1 VFGILDCSEKF
12 RGGGDLRD
20 MSVFT
25 WHALAAALLA
35 LVPFAA
41 GAAEP
46 LDMALVEQGRQIF
59 ETIAG
64 VGCKACH
71 GPFAEGKVGPS
82 NRGVNEATIR
92 EALAKIGPMQFL
104 REQLAEEDIKRVA
117 AYTEWMG
124 QHLLVKALLK
134 RGRFIPEAISIYP
147 GTPVQLVIENTGS
160 EPATLAADGLSVT
173 APTIP
178 ARDSASI
185 VWTAPQAE
193 GKSTIACGDCKIK
206 EGSLT
211 IEVTKTAKPY
221 SPPPQ
226 PKVVP
231 KQQQSETERRDR
243 GTRE

>member
-1 VFGILDCSEKF
+1 MHGNLGSGVVPLSALG
-12 RGGGDLRD
+12 
-20 MSVFT
+20 T
-25 WHALAAALLA
+25 LAAAFIA
-35 LVPFAA
+35 LPAFAA
-41 GAAEP
+41 CAAEP
-46 LDMALVEQGRQIF
+46 FDIATVEQGRQIF

-124 QHLLVKALLK
+124 RHMLVKSLLK
-134 RGRFIPEAISIYP
+134 RGRFIPDAISVYP

-160 EPATLAADGLSVT
+160 EPATLAADGISVA
-173 APTIP
+173 APTIA
-178 ARDSASI
+178 ARDTVSI
-185 VWTAPQAE
+185 VWTAPETE
-193 GKSTIACGDCKIK
+193 GKSTIACSDCKIK

-221 SPPPQ
+221 IPPPQ
-226 PKVVP
+226 PKVVVKP
-231 KQQQSETERRDR
+231 
-243 GTRE
+243 

>member
-1 VFGILDCSEKF
+1 MFGFDSLGNLSMQ
-12 RGGGDLRD
+12 GNLGSDLPP
-20 MSVFT
+20 S
-25 WHALAAALLA
+25 APPPPAAPILA
-35 LVPFAA
+35 LTACSAYP
-41 GAAEP
+41 AETV
-46 LDMALVEQGRQIF
+46 DTAMVEQGRQII

-124 QHLLVKALLK
+124 RHMLVKSLLK
-134 RGRFIPEAISIYP
+134 RGRFIPDAISVYP
-147 GTPVQLVIENTGS
+147 GTPVQLVIENTGF
-160 EPATLAADGLSVT
+160 EPATLAADGISV
-173 APTIP
+173 AAHTIA

-185 VWTAPQAE
+185 VWTAPEIE
-193 GKSTIACGDCKIK
+193 GKSTIACSDCKIK
-206 EGSLT
+206 DGSLT

-221 SPPPQ
+221 IPPPPQ
-226 PKVVP
+226 PKVVAKP
-231 KQQQSETERRDR
+231 
-243 GTRE
+243 

>member
-1 VFGILDCSEKF
+1 MQGNLGS
-12 RGGGDLRD
+12 DLPL
-20 MSVFT
+20 SALPT
-25 WHALAAALLA
+25 LAAAFLA
-35 LVPFAA
+35 LTAFAA
-41 GAAEP
+41 CAADQV
-46 LDMALVEQGRQIF
+46 DMAMVEQGRQIF

-124 QHLLVKALLK
+124 RHMLVKSLLK
-134 RGRFIPEAISIYP
+134 RGRFIPDAISVYP

-160 EPATLAADGLSVT
+160 EPTTLAADGISV
-173 APTIP
+173 ASPTIA
-178 ARDSASI
+178 ARDTASI
-185 VWTAPQAE
+185 VWTAPETE
-193 GKSTIACGDCKIK
+193 GKSMIACSDCKIK
-206 EGSLT
+206 DGSLT

-221 SPPPQ
+221 IPPPQ
-226 PKVVP
+226 PKVVAKP
-231 KQQQSETERRDR
+231 
-243 GTRE
+243 

>member
-1 VFGILDCSEKF
+1 
-12 RGGGDLRD
+12 
-20 MSVFT
+20 
-25 WHALAAALLA
+25 
-35 LVPFAA
+35 
-41 GAAEP
+41 
-46 LDMALVEQGRQIF
+46 MAMVEQGRQIF

-124 QHLLVKALLK
+124 RHMLVKSLLK
-134 RGRFIPEAISIYP
+134 RGRFIPDTIGVYP
-147 GTPVQLVIENTGS
+147 GTPVQLVIENTGF
-160 EPATLAADGLSVT
+160 EPATLAADGISVAT
-173 APTIP
+173 HTIA

-185 VWTAPQAE
+185 VWTAPEIE
-193 GKSTIACGDCKIK
+193 GKSTIACSDCKIK
-206 EGSLT
+206 DGSLT

-221 SPPPQ
+221 IPPPQ
-226 PKVVP
+226 PKVVAKP
-231 KQQQSETERRDR
+231 
-243 GTRE
+243 

>member
-1 VFGILDCSEKF
+1 MHGNLGSDVPLSALRILAAAF
-12 RGGGDLRD
+12 L
-20 MSVFT
+20 
-25 WHALAAALLA
+25 ALAAFPAC
-35 LVPFAA
+35 
-41 GAAEP
+41 AAEP
-46 LDMALVEQGRQIF
+46 FDLTMVEQGRQIF

-104 REQLAEEDIKRVA
+104 REQLADEDIKRVA

-124 QHLLVKALLK
+124 QHMLVKSLLK
-134 RGRFIPEAISIYP
+134 RGRFIPDAISVYP

-160 EPATLAADGLSVT
+160 EPATLAADGISVA

-185 VWTAPQAE
+185 VWTAPGTE
-193 GKSTIACGDCKIK
+193 GKSTIACSDCKIK
-206 EGSLT
+206 DGSLT

-221 SPPPQ
+221 IPPPQ
-226 PKVVP
+226 PKIVGKP
-231 KQQQSETERRDR
+231 
-243 GTRE
+243 

>member
-1 VFGILDCSEKF
+1 MHGNLGSDVPASA
-12 RGGGDLRD
+12 LR
-20 MSVFT
+20 
-25 WHALAAALLA
+25 ALAAAFIA
-35 LVPFAA
+35 LSAFPTC
-41 GAAEP
+41 AAEP
-46 LDMALVEQGRQIF
+46 FDLAMVEQGRQIF

-124 QHLLVKALLK
+124 RHMLVKSLLK
-134 RGRFIPEAISIYP
+134 RGRFIPDAISVYP

-160 EPATLAADGLSVT
+160 EPATLAADGISVA
-173 APTIP
+173 APTIA
-178 ARDSASI
+178 ARDTASI
-185 VWTAPQAE
+185 VWTAPQTE
-193 GKSTIACGDCKIK
+193 GKSTIACSDCKIK
-206 EGSLT
+206 DGSLT

-221 SPPPQ
+221 IPPPQ
-226 PKVVP
+226 PKVVAKP
-231 KQQQSETERRDR
+231 
-243 GTRE
+243 